1 MEQDFVTNSK
11 KFGFGC
17 MRLPMKDGNIE
28 FEECNSMVD
37 AFMEAGFTYFDTAK
51 GYLGGLSEVA
61 VRECVVKRYP
71 RESFTLTDKL
81 TMNFFNRES
90 DIRKV
95 FEEQLE
101 TCGVSY
107 FDYYLMHAQGKVNY
121 EKYKKCRAYEVAQEL
136 KAEGKIKHVGLSFH
150 DNAEYLDRILTEH
163 PEVELVQIQLNYV
176 DYDDPGVQSRKCLE
190 VCEKHHKPVVVMEPV
205 KGGSLVNLPAEAD
218 HILKDLNGGNA
229 AIKYSNAG
237 LAIRFAASCK
247 QVFMVLSGM
256 SSLEQMQDNIAT
268 MKDFQPLNAEEYAA
282 IEKVCEIFKAQNLI
296 PCTACRYCVDGCPKQ
311 LLIPD
316 LFADMNAKKQH
327 HDWNSDYYYNQ
338 VHTQGHGKA
347 SDCIMCGKC
356 EKACPQHLEIR
367 TLLEQVAGVFE
378 K

>member
-1 MEQDFVTNSK
+1 MEQDFVKDSK
-11 KFGFGC
+11 RFGFGC
-17 MRLPMKDGNIE
+17 MRLPMQGGNID
-28 FEECNSMVD
+28 FEECSRMVD

-71 RESFTLTDKL
+71 RESFTITDKL
-81 TMNFFNRES
+81 TMNFFNKGS

-101 TCGVSY
+101 TCGISY

-121 EKYKKCRAYEVAQEL
+121 DKYKKCHAYEVAQEL
-136 KAEGKIKHVGLSFH
+136 KAEGKIRHVGLSFH
-150 DNAEYLDRILTEH
+150 DSAEYLDIILTEH

-176 DYDDPGVQSRKCLE
+176 DYDDPGVQSRQCLE
-190 VCEKHHKPVVVMEPV
+190 VCEKHDKPVVVMEPV
-205 KGGSLVNLPAEAD
+205 KGGSLVNLPPGAD
-218 HILKDLNGGNA
+218 EILKGLNGGSNA
-229 AIKYSNAG
+229 TKSSNAG

-256 SSLEQMQDNIAT
+256 SSLEQMQDNIGT
-268 MKDFQPLNAEEYAA
+268 MKDFQPLNAAEYAA
-282 IEKVCEIFKAQNLI
+282 IKKVCEIFKAQNLI
-296 PCTACRYCVDGCPKQ
+296 PCTACRYCTDGCPQKIR
-311 LLIPD
+311 IPD

-347 SDCIMCGKC
+347 SDCIKCGKC

-367 TLLEQVAGVFE
+367 KLLEEVSEVFE

>member
-1 MEQDFVTNSK
+1 MEQDFVKNSK

-17 MRLPMKDGNIE
+17 MRLPMKAGNID
-28 FEECNSMVD
+28 FEECNRMVD

-81 TMNFFNRES
+81 TMNLFEKES
-90 DIRKV
+90 DIRNV
-95 FEEQLE
+95 FEKQLE

-107 FDYYLMHAQGKVNY
+107 FDFYLMHAQGKVNY

-136 KAEGKIKHVGLSFH
+136 KAEGKIRHVGLSFH
-150 DNAEYLDRILTEH
+150 DNAEYLDMILTEH

-205 KGGSLVNLPAEAD
+205 KGGSLVNLPPEAD
-218 HILKDLNGGNA
+218 HILKGLNGGSN
-229 AIKYSNAG
+229 AIKSSNAG

-256 SSLEQMQDNIAT
+256 SSLEQMQDNIGA
-268 MKDFQPLNAEEYAA
+268 MKDFEPLNVAEYAA

-296 PCTACRYCVDGCPKQ
+296 PCTACRYCVDGCPKKI
-311 LLIPD
+311 LIPD
-316 LFADMNAKKQH
+316 LFADMNAKKQY
-327 HDWNSDYYYNQ
+327 HDCNSDYYYNQ

-347 SDCIMCGKC
+347 SDCIKCGKC

>member
-17 MRLPMKDGNIE
+17 MRLPMKDGNID
-28 FEECNSMVD
+28 FEECNRMVD

-218 HILKDLNGGNA
+218 HILKDLNSGNA

-256 SSLEQMQDNIAT
+256 SSLEQMQDNIGT
-268 MKDFQPLNAEEYAA
+268 MKDFEPLNAAEYAA

-347 SDCIMCGKC
+347 SDCIKCGKC
-356 EKACPQHLEIR
+356 EKSCPQHLEIR

>member
-1 MEQDFVTNSK
+1 MEQDFVKNSK

-17 MRLPMKDGNIE
+17 MRLPMKDGKID
-28 FEECNSMVD
+28 FEECNRMVD

-81 TMNFFNRES
+81 TMNFFDKES
-90 DIRKV
+90 DIRNV
-95 FEEQLE
+95 FEKQLE

-136 KAEGKIKHVGLSFH
+136 KAEGKIRHVGLSFH
-150 DNAEYLDRILTEH
+150 DNAEYLDMILTEH

-190 VCEKHHKPVVVMEPV
+190 VCEKHQKPVVVMEPV

-218 HILKDLNGGNA
+218 NILKGLNGSSNA
-229 AIKYSNAG
+229 INYSNAG

-268 MKDFQPLNAEEYAA
+268 MKDFEPLNETEHAA
-282 IEKVCEIFKAQNLI
+282 IKKVCEIFKAQNLI
-296 PCTACRYCVDGCPKQ
+296 PCTACRYCVDGCPKKI
-311 LLIPD
+311 LIPD

-347 SDCIMCGKC
+347 SDCIKCGKC

>member
-1 MEQDFVTNSK
+1 MEQDFVKNSK

-17 MRLPMKDGNIE
+17 MRLPMKDGNID
-28 FEECNSMVD
+28 FEECNRMVD

-61 VRECVVKRYP
+61 IRECVVKRYP
-71 RESFTLTDKL
+71 RESFTITDKL
-81 TMNFFNRES
+81 TMNLFERES
-90 DIRKV
+90 DIRNV
-95 FEEQLE
+95 FEKQLD

-107 FDYYLMHAQGKVNY
+107 FDFYLMHAQGKVNY

-136 KAEGKIKHVGLSFH
+136 KAEGKIRHVGLSFH

-205 KGGSLVNLPAEAD
+205 KGGSLVNLPSEAD
-218 HILKDLNGGNA
+218 HILKGLNGGSNATKSGNA
-229 AIKYSNAG
+229 A

-256 SSLEQMQDNIAT
+256 SSLEQMQDNIGA
-268 MKDFQPLNAEEYAA
+268 MKDFEPLNAAEYAA

-296 PCTACRYCVDGCPKQ
+296 PCTACRYCVDGCPKKI
-311 LLIPD
+311 LIPD
-316 LFADMNAKKQH
+316 LFADMNAKKQY

-347 SDCIMCGKC
+347 SDCIQCGKC

>member
-1 MEQDFVTNSK
+1 MEQDFVKNSK

-17 MRLPMKDGNIE
+17 MRLPMKDGKID
-28 FEECNSMVD
+28 FGECNRMVD

-81 TMNFFNRES
+81 TMNFFDKES
-90 DIRKV
+90 DIRNV
-95 FEEQLE
+95 FEKQME

-136 KAEGKIKHVGLSFH
+136 KAEGKIRHVGLSFH
-150 DNAEYLDRILTEH
+150 DNAEYLDMILTEH

-190 VCEKHHKPVVVMEPV
+190 VCEKHQKPVVVMEPV

-218 HILKDLNGGNA
+218 RVLKGLNGSGNA
-229 AIKYSNAG
+229 NKSSNAG

-268 MKDFQPLNAEEYAA
+268 MKDFEPLNETEHAA
-282 IEKVCEIFKAQNLI
+282 IKKVCEIFKAQNLI
-296 PCTACRYCVDGCPKQ
+296 PCTACRYCVDGCPKKI
-311 LLIPD
+311 LIPD

-347 SDCIMCGKC
+347 SDCIKCGKC

>member
-1 MEQDFVTNSK
+1 MEQDFVKDSK

-17 MRLPMKDGNIE
+17 MRLPMQGGNID
-28 FEECNSMVD
+28 FEECNRMVD

-51 GYLGGLSEVA
+51 GYLEGLSEVA

-71 RESFTLTDKL
+71 RERFTITDKL
-81 TMNFFNRES
+81 TMNFFNKES

-101 TCGVSY
+101 ACGVSY

-136 KAEGKIKHVGLSFH
+136 KAEGKIRHVGLSFH
-150 DNAEYLDRILTEH
+150 DDAEYLDMILTEH

-190 VCEKHHKPVVVMEPV
+190 VCEKHNKPVVVMEPV
-205 KGGSLVNLPAEAD
+205 KGGSLVNLPPDAD
-218 HILKDLNGGNA
+218 EILKGLNGG
-229 AIKYSNAG
+229 SNASY
-237 LAIRFAASCK
+237 AIRFAASCK

-256 SSLEQMQDNIAT
+256 SSLEQMQDNLGA
-268 MKDFQPLNAEEYAA
+268 MKDFQPLNETEYAA
-282 IEKVCEIFKAQNLI
+282 IEKVCKIFKAQNLI
-296 PCTACRYCVDGCPKQ
+296 PCTACRYCTDGCPQKI
-311 LLIPD
+311 LIPD
-316 LFADMNAKKQH
+316 LFADMNAKKQYR
-327 HDWNSDYYYNQ
+327 DWNSDYYYNQ

-347 SDCIMCGKC
+347 SDCIKCGKC

-367 TLLEQVAGVFE
+367 KLLEKVAEVFE